1 MMSLLDTNIQNYIVG
16 FTSITDNNGNKL
28 GSVNRSFWNSDK
40 FTLVDSDKSVLLKT
54 KKKRYWF
61 RRNKTQVTDASGN
74 LIGTFSGD
82 LIMEDKNGNKILTGS
97 IPNEKDVPC
106 KIYNNEGKP
115 LADLTTK
122 SSTRFRW
129 LRQPESW
136 NLHIL
141 ELSYDRILLLAFCLV
156 AYGENYNA
164 HQGGGDAGN

>member
-1 MMSLLDTNIQNYIVG
+1 MSLLDPNIQNYIVNL
-16 FTSITDNNGNKL
+16 FSITDNNGNKL
-28 GSVNRSFWNSDK
+28 GSINTSLWNSDK

-54 KKKRYWF
+54 KKKRFGWK
-61 RRNKTQVTDASGN
+61 NKFQVTDASGN

-82 LIMEDKNGNKILTGS
+82 LIMEDKNGNKILTGN

-106 KIYNNEGKP
+106 KIYNNEGEP

-129 LRQPESW
+129 LRQPEEW

-156 AYGENYNA
+156 AYGQNYNA
-164 HQGGGDAGN
+164 HQESGGGE

>member
-1 MMSLLDTNIQNYIVG
+1 MSLLDPNIQNYIVDS
-16 FTSITDNNGNKL
+16 FNIIDNSGNKL
-28 GSVNRSFWNSDK
+28 GSIKTSLWNNDK

-54 KKKRYWF
+54 KKKRFGWK
-61 RRNKTQVTDASGN
+61 NKFQVTDASGN

-82 LIMEDKNGNKILTGS
+82 LIMEDKNGNKILTGK
-97 IPNEKDVPC
+97 IPNEKDAPC
-106 KIYNNEGKP
+106 KIYNNEGES
-115 LADLTTK
+115 LADLTTM

-141 ELSYDRILLLAFCLV
+141 ELSFDRILLLAFCLV

-164 HQGGGDAGN
+164 HQASGYDGGG